1 MIKCSLQCLISQ
13 RSASDLNSLLAESC
27 CCPLEES
34 SAHVTCCSSSI
45 SSTCYL
51 DFRKICGIILITSY
65 QTWGKIVSS
74 ASDFISSL
82 TKSCC
87 CPPEESN
94 GHITSWSASVS
105 SSFSCLTRFGQHVF
119 FFVLSWWTDGSRM
132 LQGLTNLLG
141 CFHNWSLNN

>member
-1 MIKCSLQCLISQ
+1 MLLTMSYQPTFSIKLKLCTRWELLLSVRGKQ
-13 RSASDLNSLLAESC
+13 RSCYLLFFF
-27 CCPLEES
+27 
-34 SAHVTCCSSSI
+34 SSS
-45 SSTCYL
+45 CYL
-51 DFRKICGIILITSY
+51 DFRKICGIILITNY
-65 QTWGKIVSS
+65 QSWGKIVSS

-105 SSFSCLTRFGQHVF
+105 SSFSCLTRFGQRVF